1 MTGTAIVP
9 GSLTAIARQQGASL
23 AEAFVNVDAVVIV
36 DVSGSM
42 AAKDSRGGKS
52 RYEVMLEELAAL
64 QANLP
69 GRVAVVAFSDAPVF
83 VPGGQPPLLG
93 GTTDMAAA
101 LRFVKPA
108 DVAGVRFIMV
118 SDGEP
123 NDPGETLAVARTF
136 QQRIDAI
143 YVGPEEHPLGRDFL
157 QRLTEA
163 SGGQTLT
170 AALVQNLALE
180 TARLMLTDGR

>member
-9 GSLTAIARQQGASL
+9 GSLTAIAQQRGVSL
-23 AEAFVNVDAVVIV
+23 AESFVGVDAVVIV

-42 AAKDSRGGKS
+42 ATRDSRGGKS

-69 GRVAVVAFSDAPVF
+69 GRVAVVAFSDRPVF
-83 VPGGQPPLLG
+83 VPGGEPPFLSG
-93 GTTDMAAA
+93 GTDMAAA

-108 DVAGVRFIMV
+108 DVPGIQFILV

-123 NDPGETLAVARTF
+123 NDPEETLEVARTF
-136 QQRIDAI
+136 RQRIDAI
-143 YVGPEEHPLGRDFL
+143 YVGPEERPLGRDFL
-157 QRLTEA
+157 QRLTEV
-163 SGGQTLT
+163 SGGETTT
-170 AALVQNLALE
+170 AALVQNLAL
-180 TARLMLTDGR
+180 TATRLMLTDGQ